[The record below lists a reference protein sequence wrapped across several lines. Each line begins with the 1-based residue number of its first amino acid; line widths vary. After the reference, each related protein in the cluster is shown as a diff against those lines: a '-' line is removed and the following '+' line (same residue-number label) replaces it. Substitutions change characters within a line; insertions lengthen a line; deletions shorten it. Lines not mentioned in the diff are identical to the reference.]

1 MAVCVRTSSGR
12 EFPYLCTLTCTWHRS
27 QMMCVVYGGEKR
39 GGHCTR
45 CGTTAESSA
54 PGVPE
59 RRAGRAGRPQ
69 GDCRPQPCA
78 LSPHADLG
86 SSLRAGA
93 LGATVGLQTPRS
105 LRPCQLSAYFP
116 AGSSHS
122 PLLLEM
128 TEARGGSQFEESPPT
143 ALSTQLGDLD
153 RQRLQGCLEA
163 AKVPSTVQAQAS
175 ARLGKASSSTVGTQ
189 RQGPCRGQCR
199 P

>member
-1 MAVCVRTSSGR
+1 
-12 EFPYLCTLTCTWHRS
+12 
-27 QMMCVVYGGEKR
+27 MCVVYGGEKR

-59 RRAGRAGRPQ
+59 RRAGRQTPGRL
-69 GDCRPQPCA
+69 QPCA

-163 AKVPSTVQAQAS
+163 AKVPSTLQAQAS